1 MIKKYIY
8 LKKIH
13 IPQLLEE
20 GSKTKHSAEGY
31 RKRDT
36 TTPLHL
42 IANPTKGVEDNDK

>member
-36 TTPLHL
+36 TTPKAIKYIGIKL
-42 IANPTKGVEDNDK
+42 IKD